1 MAGVVQQLRGRFQPQ
16 VSGTTRLCHSAC
28 ADRCRASFVVDAQR
42 KFACSLPAQLPRRC
56 PCGSKRLRLQA
67 SLADALESTETNLN
81 PLTRVEV
88 LSEALPYL
96 QKFHGKTVVI
106 KYGGAAM
113 KDPSLKQRVVDDL
126 VLLYLVGIKPVLVHG
141 GGPEINKW
149 LERVGIEPNFKNGL
163 RVTDEATM
171 EVVEM
176 VLTGKVNKSIV
187 SLINTKTGSQGAG
200 TSAVGMSGKD
210 GKMIR
215 ARQINP
221 DLGFVGEVVSVN
233 SGLVQALLE
242 QGCIPVIASVA
253 EDSEGQTLNVNADTA
268 AGELAAS
275 LKAEKLILMTDV
287 PGVMVDPKDMSTLVR
302 EMTIGETRS
311 LIDDGVISGGM
322 IPKVECCIRSLA
334 QGVAATHIVDGRLQH
349 SLLLELL
356 TDEGTGTMITA

>member
-1 MAGVVQQLRGRFQPQ
+1 MR
-16 VSGTTRLCHSAC
+16 VSGSAASRVSSVRPSTLRTRLGNSSRRVCTT
-28 ADRCRASFVVDAQR
+28 ASVAE
-42 KFACSLPAQLPRRC
+42 ALAN
-56 PCGSKRLRLQA
+56 GSPDL
-67 SLADALESTETNLN
+67 D

-187 SLINTKTGSQGAG
+187 SLINTKTGSQNAG

-210 GKMIR
+210 GKLIR

-233 SGLVQALLE
+233 SELVQAVLE
-242 QGCIPVIASVA
+242 QGSIPVIASVA
-253 EDSEGQTLNVNADTA
+253 EDNMGQTLNVNADTA

-287 PGVMVDPKDMSTLVR
+287 PGVMIDPKDMDTLVR
-302 EMTIGETRS
+302 EMTIGKTRS
-311 LIDDGVISGGM
+311 LIDEGIIAGGM

-334 QGVAATHIVDGRLQH
+334 QGVSAAHIIDGRLQH